1 MTKDEEKIHS
11 LKEKL
16 YAFEAVLTMLVEL
29 KEHKDNNGKD
39 EKYLKHQPIAWNNAF
54 ILLKRKELVK

>member
-16 YAFEAVLTMLVEL
+16 YSFEAVLTMLVEL
-29 KEHKDNNGKD
+29 KEHKDKHGKD
-39 EKYLKHQPIAWNNAF
+39 EKYLIHQPIAWENAF
-54 ILLKRKELVK
+54 RLLKRKKLLN